1 MNHGIVRVTL
11 AAACLAALAGCSST
25 SGEGGGGT
33 LSNFLLYGGATVPP
47 SRSDAF
53 FEAPCPSVDVFEG
66 GSAMRVG
73 SAQISIGELARECAV
88 NDQDKSV
95 SVKVGVE
102 GRVLLGPGGA
112 GGRFTAPVRINIKVG
127 DRILATRTRTVSVA
141 IPPGEAQAF
150 FNVVEEGF
158 VVPNQFARDYEIEV
172 GLAGGRGAAPAR
184 SKTR

>member
-1 MNHGIVRVTL
+1 MNQAIVRVAL
-11 AAACLAALAGCSST
+11 AAACLTAVAGCSST
-25 SGEGGGGT
+25 AGEGGGGNT

-73 SAQISIGELARECAV
+73 STQIAIGELARECAV
-88 NDQDKSV
+88 NEDKSI

-102 GRVLLGPGGA
+102 GRVLLGPGGT
-112 GGRFTAPVRINIKVG
+112 GGRYTAPVRINIKVG
-127 DRILATRTRTVSVA
+127 DRVLSTRTRTVSVA
-141 IPPGEAQAF
+141 VPPGEAQAF

-172 GLAGGRGAAPAR
+172 GLAGGRAAAPAR
-184 SKTR
+184 RKAR

>member
-11 AAACLAALAGCSST
+11 AAAWLAALAGGRST

-88 NDQDKSV
+88 NDQDKQARAQA
-95 SVKVGVE
+95 GVE
-102 GRVLLGPGGA
+102 GRALP
-112 GGRFTAPVRINIKVG
+112 RP
-127 DRILATRTRTVSVA
+127 
-141 IPPGEAQAF
+141 
-150 FNVVEEGF
+150 
-158 VVPNQFARDYEIEV
+158 
-172 GLAGGRGAAPAR
+172 GRGG
-184 SKTR
+184 